1 MTNAE
6 RISDFLKQAGTFY
19 FLSSDGDRAK
29 GRPFSFSS
37 MRNGR
42 LVLSTGTQ
50 KKVYAQVLANPKV
63 EIVATV
69 GNRFLRYDGEVEF
82 FDDPEFTEKT
92 MEENPFMGKLYN
104 EETGLNIQFFHLK
117 NGHAE
122 IINAMTIEEEF
133 DVE

>member
-19 FLSSDGDRAK
+19 FLSSDGDQAK

-42 LVLSTGTQ
+42 IVLSTGTQ
-50 KKVYAQVLANPKV
+50 KKIYAQILANPKV
-63 EIVATV
+63 EIVAAV

-82 FDDPEFTEKT
+82 FEDPEFTKKT

-104 EETGLNIQFFHLK
+104 EETGLKIQFFHLK

-122 IINAMTIEEEF
+122 IINMMTVEETF